1 MAEIQEFTRHHAR
14 VLLHMEP
21 SPDGSC
27 MAFAAAVETLRY
39 LWIGTDEESYS
50 RGLLS
55 ICGGGV
61 RIGKYRYRT
70 YTSITIKQSRI
81 YVLGKRILPPILNY
95 H

>member
-39 LWIGTDEESYS
+39 LWIGTDEES
-50 RGLLS
+50 
-55 ICGGGV
+55 
-61 RIGKYRYRT
+61 
-70 YTSITIKQSRI
+70 
-81 YVLGKRILPPILNY
+81 
-95 H
+95 